1 MALRPSWLVSVPTMG
16 PRVSGSAAPQWIF
29 GAPPLALVGCEVSTI
44 ARRARR
50 SLVGRG
56 GSGVSMGGY
65 LGREGCEVQTLSLAR
80 RLGDTGGGTRTEA
93 GMDVAL
99 VR

>member
-1 MALRPSWLVSVPTMG
+1 MALRLPGVVSVPTMG

-29 GAPPLALVGCEVSTI
+29 GAPPLALAGWEVSTI

-56 GSGVSMGGY
+56 GSVVSIARK
-65 LGREGCEVQTLSLAR
+65 LRDDGCEVQTLSLAR
-80 RLGDTGGGTRTEA
+80 PFGDTGGGTRTEA
-93 GMDVAL
+93 QMDVAL
-99 VR
+99 